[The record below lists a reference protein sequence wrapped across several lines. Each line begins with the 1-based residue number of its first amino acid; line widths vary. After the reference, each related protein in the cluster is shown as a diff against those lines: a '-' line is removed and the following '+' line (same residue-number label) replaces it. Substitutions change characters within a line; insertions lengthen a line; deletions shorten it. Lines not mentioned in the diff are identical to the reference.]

1 MTSHIKFRQLKAL
14 SLVIELGSFK
24 AAADRLAVTQPSLS
38 ALIKELE
45 ADLGVALLDRT
56 TRSSCPTEAG
66 RAFYD
71 QVKGALDHLEDAYR
85 YTREVGAGNRGR
97 LSLAAL
103 PSLCSGALV
112 SKLAE
117 FQRLYPGVRISL
129 SERGHEGIIEAVR
142 NGEVELGVGSMMR
155 AQPDLVFQPL
165 FSDRL
170 MIVAPRGHP
179 LLKLKPVWKSLESC
193 QLVYMMHGPAEYGLR
208 AMQVQVEPAFEVE
221 QASTALAMVRY
232 GMGVTVLPS
241 SIVPHL
247 NTQGLVCRLI
257 EGKYTVRQLG
267 AIRRRSSRS
276 SVPVEAFTQLLK
288 GVVLE

>member
-24 AAADRLAVTQPSLS
+24 AAADRLAVAQPSLS
-38 ALIKELE
+38 ALVKELE
-45 ADLGVALLDRT
+45 ADLGVALLERS
-56 TRSSCPTEAG
+56 TRSCQPTDAG

-97 LSLAAL
+97 LTLAAL
-103 PSLCSGALV
+103 PSLCSGALID
-112 SKLAE
+112 KLAE
-117 FQRLYPGVRISL
+117 FQRRSPGVRISL
-129 SERGHEGIIEAVR
+129 SERGHDQILQAVR
-142 NGEVELGVGSMMR
+142 NGDVELGVGSMLR
-155 AQPDLVFQPL
+155 PQPDLVFQPM

-193 QLVYMMHGPAEYGLR
+193 QLVYMMNGPAEYALR
-208 AMQVQVEPAFEVE
+208 ALDVRVEPAFEVE
-221 QASTALAMVRY
+221 QASTALAMVRH

-247 NTQGLVCRLI
+247 NTDGLVCRAI
-257 EGKYTVRQLG
+257 EGRYTVRQLG
-267 AIRRRSSRS
+267 TIRRKNARPSA
-276 SVPVEAFTQLLK
+276 PAEAFAQLLK
-288 GVVLE
+288 GVTLK